1 MILPC
6 RSACFFLGA
15 IVFHQH
21 EAPPEKSETL
31 NANPV
36 GEFQESSQKN
46 PAASSLRSAA
56 PIGTGYI
63 RAVSHGVSCGLGC
76 FAGTSGP
83 HYGFAGAGPY
93 HVHLP
98 YLKRKSGGAV
108 TKSLVI
114 YCL

>member
-1 MILPC
+1 MK
-6 RSACFFLGA
+6 
-15 IVFHQH
+15 
-21 EAPPEKSETL
+21 APPEKSETL

-36 GEFQESSQKN
+36 GESQESSQKF
-46 PAASSLRSAA
+46 PAASGLQSAV
-56 PIGTGYI
+56 PIGAGYI

-83 HYGFAGAGPY
+83 HYGVAGAGPY

-98 YLKRKSGGAV
+98 QLEWKSGGAV